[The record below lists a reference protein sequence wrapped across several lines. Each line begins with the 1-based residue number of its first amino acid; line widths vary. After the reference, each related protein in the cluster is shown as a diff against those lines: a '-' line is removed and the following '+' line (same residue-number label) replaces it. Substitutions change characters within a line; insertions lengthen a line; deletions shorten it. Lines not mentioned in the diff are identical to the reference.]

1 MACVAGPLQILFR
14 KRKSARHAFA
24 RGWHAVARSSRCRRV
39 STRLPSFRPCP
50 DPSSAERIIFE
61 KRRLEREED
70 EAAKAVEDAQSILNE
85 SLARLHRVRR
95 QKKFVVE
102 KGVRMVMENLRD
114 MDEVE
119 DLDRRELDAVVGA
132 RAQGAVDV
140 IDWTSVGLDW
150 TEGLTLG
157 PSSASLG
164 IAESS
169 GGS

>member
-1 MACVAGPLQILFR
+1 M
-14 KRKSARHAFA
+14 
-24 RGWHAVARSSRCRRV
+24 
-39 STRLPSFRPCP
+39 
-50 DPSSAERIIFE
+50 
-61 KRRLEREED
+61 
-70 EAAKAVEDAQSILNE
+70 EDAQSILNE

-119 DLDRRELDAVVGA
+119 DLDRRELDAVVDA

-140 IDWTSVGLDW
+140 IDWSSVGLDW